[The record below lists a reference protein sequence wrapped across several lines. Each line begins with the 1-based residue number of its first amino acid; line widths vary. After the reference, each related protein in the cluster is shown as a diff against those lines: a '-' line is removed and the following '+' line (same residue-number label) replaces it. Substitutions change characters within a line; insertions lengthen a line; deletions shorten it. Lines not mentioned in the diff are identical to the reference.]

1 MKQQQPGPSSANFLL
16 TSAIQT
22 FPANSAGEA
31 RGKSL
36 LGKDEPAIWYEAAAG
51 LEPLPQPPPAAAA
64 TGKAAKG
71 AAAAAGELDFAAAD
85 AIRTKAEGL
94 LEREAALFEKEMAGR
109 NAADAR
115 WLAQVMLLCHVM
127 KCY

>member
-1 MKQQQPGPSSANFLL
+1 
-16 TSAIQT
+16 
-22 FPANSAGEA
+22 
-31 RGKSL
+31 L

-51 LEPLPQPPPAAAA
+51 LDPLPPPAAAAA

-71 AAAAAGELDFAAAD
+71 AAKGAAAAGELDLAAAD

-115 WLAQVMLLCHVM
+115 WLAQVRLL
-127 KCY
+127 